1 VVKALGF
8 AGPVL
13 AIVGLDVP
21 EKAGCIIRSKY
32 TENWSP
38 LGVTV
43 VFGVA
48 AFVPPKASVG
58 PLGLMVGS
66 GLKEFM
72 LILCTLVVFCRVG
85 YRQNLVKVLPGL
97 HVKQKS

>member
-1 VVKALGF
+1 
-8 AGPVL
+8 
-13 AIVGLDVP
+13 LDAP

-43 VFGVA
+43 VLGVA
-48 AFVPPKASVG
+48 AFVPPKGSVG

-66 GLKEFM
+66 ELKEFM
-72 LILCTLVVFCRVG
+72 LILCTLVVFCRVW

-97 HVKQKS
+97 CVKQKS